1 MNLNEYIEKLIK
13 LVQYERD
20 EEIKKME
27 WEIKHLTGEQREK
40 KGRAILNL
48 RPKVIGEELGMYLV
62 KFGRNRIIETEINV
76 GDEVLINKGKNV
88 KTDFKGVVVKKGTR
102 YLVVAIDKLL
112 PKDFKEVRIDLYA
125 SDITYKRQIE
135 NLQNLS
141 ENGKKVLSYILE
153 YKKLEDENE
162 EIFQPLD
169 EGLNEVQKKAVSK
182 SLSSSTFFLIHGPF
196 GTGKTRTLVE
206 YILQEVKKGKKLLV
220 TADSNIAV
228 DNLVER
234 LSGKVSHVRIGH
246 PSRVSKNL
254 ITSTLSYQIEKHE
267 RYKELEFLNEKFS
280 VLVEEREKFQKPIP
294 KWRRGL
300 SEKEILRLSK
310 ENKSTRGIPARII
323 KDMAKWILLNRKIDE
338 IKAEMEKI
346 EEEIS
351 KEIIRNSS
359 IVFSTNSSSFSEVL
373 KDYTFDVVVVDEGAQ
388 STIPSVLIP
397 LSKGKKFVIAGDHKQ
412 LPPTILSEKAKE
424 LSISL
429 FEKLIKKYPNKS
441 EILKIQYRMN
451 EKLMEFPNKEFYDG
465 KLVSGI
471 GNITLKD
478 LGFEGKSEITLSNNV
493 LVFIDTSNRNDRFE
507 KQKKDSTSYYNQL
520 EAEIVKKIVEEFLEF
535 GLMKKLIGVITPYD
549 DQVDLIKSFNLGI
562 DVKTVDGFQG
572 REKEVIIISFVR
584 SNTKKEL
591 GFLKD
596 LRRLNVSLTR
606 SKRKLICV
614 GDSKT
619 LENHETYYRFIKH
632 VKDKGTY
639 ISIFE

>member
-1 MNLNEYIEKLIK
+1 MNEYIEKLVK

-27 WEIKHLTGEQREK
+27 WEIKYLTGKQREK

-48 RPKVIGEELGMYLV
+48 EPKVIGEELGTYLI
-62 KFGRNRIIETEINV
+62 KFGRNTIIETEINV
-76 GDEVLINKGKNV
+76 GDEVLINKEDKIE
-88 KTDFKGVVVKKGTR
+88 TDFKGIVVEKGSR
-102 YLVVAIDKLL
+102 YLVVATNKLL
-112 PKDFKEVRIDLYA
+112 PKDFKVVRVDLYA

-153 YKKLEDENE
+153 NIQLKDEDKEN
-162 EIFQPLD
+162 FKPLD
-169 EGLNEVQKKAVSK
+169 KGLNEVQKKAVSK

-220 TADSNIAV
+220 SADSNIAV
-228 DNLVER
+228 DNIVER

-254 ITSTLSYQIEKHE
+254 KTSTLSYKIEKHE
-267 RYKELEFLNEKFS
+267 RYTELKLLNEKFS
-280 VLVEEREKFQKPIP
+280 DLVEKREKFQKPIP
-294 KWRRGL
+294 KWKRGL
-300 SEKEILRLSK
+300 SEKEILKLSE
-310 ENKSTRGIPARII
+310 ENKSIRGIPLRII
-323 KDMAKWILLNRKIDE
+323 KDMAKWILLNREIDE
-338 IKAEMEKI
+338 IKTKMEKI

-351 KEIIRNSS
+351 KEIIKKSS
-359 IVFSTNSSSFSEVL
+359 VVFSTNSSSYSEVL
-373 KDYTFDVVVVDEGAQ
+373 KDFNFDVVVVDEGAQ

-441 EILKIQYRMN
+441 ELLKIQYRMN
-451 EKLMEFPNKEFYDG
+451 EKLMEFPNREFYDG
-465 KLVSGI
+465 KLLSGI

-478 LGFEGKSEITLSNNV
+478 LGFEGKSEITLSENV

-507 KQKKDSTSYYNQL
+507 KQKKDSNSYYNRL
-520 EAEIVKKIVEEFLEF
+520 EAEIVRKVVEEFFEV
-535 GLMKKLIGVITPYD
+535 GLRKELIGIISPYD
-549 DQVDLIKSFNLGI
+549 DQVDLIKTFDLEV
-562 DVKTVDGFQG
+562 DVKSIDGFQG

-584 SNTKKEL
+584 SNIKKEL

-606 SKRKLICV
+606 SKRKLICI

-619 LENHETYYRFIKH
+619 LENHETYNRFIKH
-632 VKDKGTY
+632 VREKGKF
-639 ISIFE
+639 INFVE

>member
-1 MNLNEYIEKLIK
+1 MNEYIEKLVK

-27 WEIKHLTGEQREK
+27 WEIKYLTGKQREK

-48 RPKVIGEELGMYLV
+48 EPKVIGEELGTYLI
-62 KFGRNRIIETEINV
+62 KFGRNTIIETEINV
-76 GDEVLINKGKNV
+76 GDEVLINKEDKIE
-88 KTDFKGVVVKKGTR
+88 TDFKGIVVEKGSR
-102 YLVVAIDKLL
+102 YLVVATNKLL
-112 PKDFKEVRIDLYA
+112 PKDFKVVRVDLYA

-153 YKKLEDENE
+153 NIQLKDEDKEN
-162 EIFQPLD
+162 FKPLD
-169 EGLNEVQKKAVSK
+169 KGLNEVQKKAVSK

-220 TADSNIAV
+220 SADSNIAV
-228 DNLVER
+228 DNIVER

-254 ITSTLSYQIEKHE
+254 KTSTLSYKIEKHE
-267 RYKELEFLNEKFS
+267 RYTELKLLNEKFS
-280 VLVEEREKFQKPIP
+280 DLVEKREKFQKPIP
-294 KWRRGL
+294 KWKRGL
-300 SEKEILRLSK
+300 SEKEILKLSE
-310 ENKSTRGIPARII
+310 ENKSIRGIPLRII
-323 KDMAKWILLNRKIDE
+323 KDMAKWILLNREIDE
-338 IKAEMEKI
+338 IKTKMEKI

-351 KEIIRNSS
+351 KEIIKKSS
-359 IVFSTNSSSFSEVL
+359 VVFSTNSSSYSEVL
-373 KDYTFDVVVVDEGAQ
+373 KDFNFDVVVVDEGAQ

-441 EILKIQYRMN
+441 ELLKIQYRMN
-451 EKLMEFPNKEFYDG
+451 EKLMEFPNREFYDG
-465 KLVSGI
+465 NLLSGI

-478 LGFEGKSEITLSNNV
+478 LGFEGKSEITLSENV

-507 KQKKDSTSYYNQL
+507 KQKKDSNSYYNRL
-520 EAEIVKKIVEEFLEF
+520 EAEIVRKVVEEFFEV
-535 GLMKKLIGVITPYD
+535 GLRKELIGIISPYD
-549 DQVDLIKSFNLGI
+549 DQVDLIKTFDLEV
-562 DVKTVDGFQG
+562 DVKTIDGFQG

-584 SNTKKEL
+584 SNIKKEL

-606 SKRKLICV
+606 SKRKLICI

-619 LENHETYYRFIKH
+619 LENHETYNRLIKH
-632 VKDKGTY
+632 VREKGKF
-639 ISIFE
+639 INFVE

>member
-1 MNLNEYIEKLIK
+1 MNEYIEKLVK

-27 WEIKHLTGEQREK
+27 WEIKYLTGKQREK

-48 RPKVIGEELGMYLV
+48 EPKVIGEELGTYLI
-62 KFGRNRIIETEINV
+62 KFGRNTIIETEINV
-76 GDEVLINKGKNV
+76 GDEVLINKEDKIE
-88 KTDFKGVVVKKGTR
+88 TDFKGIVVEKGSR
-102 YLVVAIDKLL
+102 YLVVATNKLL
-112 PKDFKEVRIDLYA
+112 PKDFKVVRVDLYA

-153 YKKLEDENE
+153 NIQLKDEDKEN
-162 EIFQPLD
+162 FKPLD
-169 EGLNEVQKKAVSK
+169 KGLNEVQKKAVSK

-220 TADSNIAV
+220 SADSNIAV
-228 DNLVER
+228 DNIVER

-254 ITSTLSYQIEKHE
+254 KTSTLSYKIEKHE
-267 RYKELEFLNEKFS
+267 RYTELKLLNEKFS
-280 VLVEEREKFQKPIP
+280 DLVEKREKFQKPIP
-294 KWRRGL
+294 KWKRGL
-300 SEKEILRLSK
+300 SEKEILKLSE
-310 ENKSTRGIPARII
+310 ENKSIRGIPLRII
-323 KDMAKWILLNRKIDE
+323 KDMAKWILLNREIDE
-338 IKAEMEKI
+338 IKTKMEKI

-351 KEIIRNSS
+351 KEIIKKSS
-359 IVFSTNSSSFSEVL
+359 VVFSTNSSSYSEVL
-373 KDYTFDVVVVDEGAQ
+373 KDFNFDVVVVDEGAQ

-441 EILKIQYRMN
+441 ELLKIQYRMN
-451 EKLMEFPNKEFYDG
+451 EKLMEFPNREFYDG
-465 KLVSGI
+465 NLLSGI

-478 LGFEGKSEITLSNNV
+478 LGFEGKSEITLSENV

-507 KQKKDSTSYYNQL
+507 KQKKDSNSYYNRL
-520 EAEIVKKIVEEFLEF
+520 EAEIVRKVVEEFFEV
-535 GLMKKLIGVITPYD
+535 GLRKELIGIISPYD
-549 DQVDLIKSFNLGI
+549 DQVDLIKTFDLEV
-562 DVKTVDGFQG
+562 DVKTIDGFQG

-584 SNTKKEL
+584 SNIKKEL

-606 SKRKLICV
+606 SKRKLICI

-619 LENHETYYRFIKH
+619 LENHETYNRFIKH
-632 VKDKGTY
+632 VREKGKF
-639 ISIFE
+639 INFVE